1 MLAKQL
7 EVSDQREIKL
17 KERLSAKCVPTCRSE
32 RLDKETGNKSISSEV
47 LMKCQDLAEQFPPA
61 PEFIPQRTQEREP
74 PATYMASSAIKAM
87 SFGFGSLRR
96 GLADRLGGGGISMA
110 KK

>member
-17 KERLSAKCVPTCRSE
+17 KERLSAKCVPTCRSF
-32 RLDKETGNKSISSEV
+32 KETGSFFLSNEV
-47 LMKCQDLAEQFPPA
+47 LMKCQDLVEQFPPA
-61 PEFIPQRTQEREP
+61 PQFTPQRTQEREP
-74 PATYMASSAIKAM
+74 PATYMTVSTSAIKAV

-96 GLADRLGGGGISMA
+96 GLVDRLGGGGISMA